1 MSQVPSDE
9 LSNSVSKLVELNK
22 QITEARE
29 DIKILVQAEKSLKLQ
44 VKKLMM
50 DNGLDAINLKKG
62 KISVR
67 KSARKTGLN
76 KTTVME
82 GLVNYFNG
90 NEQQAESVLKRYL
103 GDRYL
108 DNHILKYAKYHDFIE
123 FCYQFSDDR
132 AIEL

>member
-9 LSNSVSKLVELNK
+9 LSNSVAKLVELNK

-29 DIKILVQAEKSLKLQ
+29 DIKVLTQAEKALKLQ

-50 DNGLDAINLKKG
+50 DNGLDAISLKKG

-76 KTTVME
+76 KTTVKE
-82 GLVNYFNG
+82 GLVTYFNG
-90 NEQQAESVLKRYL
+90 NEQQAESVLKAI
-103 GDRYL
+103 L
-108 DNHILKYAKYHDFIE
+108 DTLPVKESTSLSLTGIRDKK
-123 FCYQFSDDR
+123 
-132 AIEL
+132 